1 VEKPSNQTT
10 ARRHYEAVRLAQW
23 AIIDAI
29 TAAGHIA
36 SRAADCFEGQEEY
49 TVFDEMRKAIG
60 KLAGGPEMVA
70 VRNLVHAARE
80 AL

>member
-1 VEKPSNQTT
+1 MSDQTT

-23 AIIDAI
+23 AIIDAV

-49 TVFDEMRKAIG
+49 AAFNEMRKAVG
-60 KLAGGPEMVA
+60 RLASSPEMHA
-70 VRNLVHAARE
+70 VKNAVLTARE